1 MERISDKWWINFNGG
16 SAIVSGKEIDS
27 SYLVKWFCDDEFIGE
42 FELGS
47 NNWGSFNLRLGIW
60 RIEFWQNGR
69 KVDEYINELSNNDI
83 LIIVDFNSTPG
94 KNLPINNLLDRGNY
108 IKQRFNCNVVFYFK
122 GSEKYDLSPF
132 KTLKMND
139 KYDFKLILEEKY
151 G

>member
-16 SAIVSGKEIDS
+16 SATVSGKEIDS

-69 KVDEYINELSNNDI
+69 KVDEYVNELSNNDI
-83 LIIVDFNSTPG
+83 LIIIDFNSTPG
-94 KNLPINNLLDRGNY
+94 KNLPINNLLERGNY